1 MSSPAERMVSRM
13 REYFKRKSPA
23 PASDSEKG
31 NFVRKESGASSV
43 SGSLLNR
50 LSRKPSSLNGMDE
63 KGVVSAV
70 GITEDPNVQW
80 RKHMEDGHAILT
92 NFRGSRKEAFFGVY
106 DGHGGRAAVESVQ
119 KCLHKFF
126 ADELSSQVVDIS
138 PEQAFAEAYRKA
150 DAVLLENRCLY
161 VGTTSVTCYVSLDEN
176 DRKHLHVANVGDAR
190 AVLCRDGKGLRLS
203 YDHKAS
209 DDLEQKRVCEDG
221 GQIVGRRVNGVLS
234 VSRALGD
241 HAMKKVVLGSPYT
254 SHEVLTSEDPFVILA
269 CDGLW
274 DVMSDDDAC
283 TVVLETAANNEAKE
297 LDVQLASRVL
307 VQLALKRGSTDNVSV
322 MVIKF

>member
-1 MSSPAERMVSRM
+1 M

-23 PASDSEKG
+23 STSDSEKG
-31 NFVRKESGASSV
+31 NFSRKESGASSV

-50 LSRKPSSLNGMDE
+50 LSRKPSSLNGIDE
-63 KGVVSAV
+63 MSVVSAV
-70 GITEDPNVQW
+70 GMTEDPNVQW
-80 RKHMEDGHAILT
+80 RKHMEDGHIILT
-92 NFRGSRKEAFFGVY
+92 NFRGSRREAFFGVY

-119 KCLHKFF
+119 KYLHKFF
-126 ADELSSQVVDIS
+126 ADELSSQAVDVS
-138 PEQAFAEAYRKA
+138 PEQAFEESYRRA

-161 VGTTSVTCYVSLDEN
+161 VGTTSVTCYVSLDES

-209 DDLEQKRVCEDG
+209 DDFEKKRVCEDG

-283 TVVLETAANNEAKE
+283 TIVLETAATTEGKE
-297 LDVQLASRVL
+297 LDVQLASKVL
-307 VQLALKRGSTDNVSV
+307 VQLALRRGSTDNVSV